1 MLMWILH
8 TYVSTWSTEEI
19 SVKDS
24 NDDNVDPLDVIEN
37 NNNHFA
43 EIVLDLRDL
52 IMNIDYDWDE
62 LDMIL
67 SDEDLDEDED

>member
-1 MLMWILH
+1 M
-8 TYVSTWSTEEI
+8 
-19 SVKDS
+19 
-24 NDDNVDPLDVIEN
+24 DPLDVIENN

-67 SDEDLDEDED
+67 SDEDLDDDVD